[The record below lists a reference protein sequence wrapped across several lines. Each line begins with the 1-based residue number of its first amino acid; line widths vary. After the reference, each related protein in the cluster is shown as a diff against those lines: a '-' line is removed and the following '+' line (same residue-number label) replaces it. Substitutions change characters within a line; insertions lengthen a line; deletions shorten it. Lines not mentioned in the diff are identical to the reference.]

1 MRRVGATMSSL
12 GIRWVLAPALLA
24 LLLLACR
31 AETGTYAPVDITTEL
46 HYSQSARS
54 QEPPRFEGAP
64 GAVPFVPLSEDASEA
79 ALTPAAYRAWEYELT
94 LETSVG
100 LANPA
105 SATDANVR
113 MGEELFRT
121 NCAFCHGTTARGDG
135 PVNEYLQS
143 YFSIPAPDLM
153 GTGGPTTMS
162 ASPTLTKTDGEIFL
176 LISQGGFTSTNLGMP
191 EFRLLLTPMER
202 WLLVTYIRALGDQ

>member
-1 MRRVGATMSSL
+1 MNEAGARVSSL
-12 GIRWVLAPALLA
+12 RIRGVLGLGLLA

-54 QEPPRFEGAP
+54 QEPPRFDSAP
-64 GAVPFVPLSEDASEA
+64 GAVPFVSLDEDASEA
-79 ALTPAAYRAWEYELT
+79 MLTPAAYRAWEHDLT
-94 LETSVG
+94 LETAVD
-100 LANPA
+100 LANPTT
-105 SATDANVR
+105 ATDANVQL
-113 MGEELFRT
+113 GAELFRT
-121 NCAFCHGTTARGDG
+121 NCAFCHGAAGRGDG

-153 GTGGPTTMS
+153 GLGGPNIMS
-162 ASPTLTKTDGEIFL
+162 ATSTLGKTDGELFL
-176 LISQGGFTSTNLGMP
+176 LISQGGFTSTTLGMP

-202 WLLVTYIRALGDQ
+202 WLLVTYIRSLGDQ

>member
-1 MRRVGATMSSL
+1 MRAAGAKIPSL
-12 GIRWVLAPALLA
+12 RIRGVLALGLLA

-79 ALTPAAYRAWEYELT
+79 TLAPAAYREWEYDLT
-94 LETSVG
+94 LETAVD
-100 LANPA
+100 LANPTA
-105 SATDANVR
+105 DSDANVQL
-113 MGEELFRT
+113 GEELFRT
-121 NCAFCHGTTARGDG
+121 NCAFCHGTAARGDG

-153 GTGGPTTMS
+153 GLGGPNTMS
-162 ASPTLTKTDGEIFL
+162 ASSTLGKTDGEIFL
-176 LISQGGFTSTNLGMP
+176 LISQGGFTSTDLGMP

-202 WLLVTYIRALGDQ
+202 WLLVSYLRSLGDQ

>member
-1 MRRVGATMSSL
+1 MRLAGATVSSL
-12 GIRWVLAPALLA
+12 RMRGVLALAALA

-64 GAVPFVPLSEDASEA
+64 GAVPFVSLSEDASEA
-79 ALTPAAYRAWEYELT
+79 TLTPAAYRAWEYDLT
-94 LETSVG
+94 LETSVD
-100 LANPA
+100 LANPT
-105 SATDANVR
+105 SATDANVA
-113 MGEELFRT
+113 MGADLFRT
-121 NCAFCHGTTARGDG
+121 NCAFCHGTAGRGDG
-135 PVNEYLQS
+135 PVNEYLQA

-153 GTGGPTTMS
+153 GQGGPTTMS
-162 ASPTLTKTDGEIFL
+162 ASPTLGKSDGELFL
-176 LISQGGFTSTNLGMP
+176 LISQGGFTNTTLGMP

-202 WLLVTYIRALGDQ
+202 WLLVTYIRHLGDQ

>member
-1 MRRVGATMSSL
+1 MRQAAAKVSSL
-12 GIRWVLAPALLA
+12 RMRGVLALALLA
-24 LLLLACR
+24 LVLIACR

-64 GAVPFVPLSEDASEA
+64 GAVPFVSLSEDASEA
-79 ALTPAAYRAWEYELT
+79 TLTPAAYRAWEFDLT
-94 LETSVG
+94 LEDAAG
-100 LANPA
+100 LANPTTD
-105 SATDANVR
+105 SAAN
-113 MGEELFRT
+113 MALGAELFRT
-121 NCAFCHGTTARGDG
+121 NCAFCHGAAGRGDG

-153 GTGGPTTMS
+153 GRGGPTTMS
-162 ASPTLTKTDGEIFL
+162 ASTTLGKTDGEIFL

-191 EFRLLLTPMER
+191 EFRLLLTPTER
-202 WLLVTYIRALGDQ
+202 WLLVNYIRSLEDQ

>member
-1 MRRVGATMSSL
+1 MRHAGATVSSVRMRGAL
-12 GIRWVLAPALLA
+12 VLALLA

-64 GAVPFVPLSEDASEA
+64 GAVPFVSLGEDASEA
-79 ALTPAAYRAWEYELT
+79 MLTPAAYRAWEYDLT
-94 LETSVG
+94 LETAVG
-100 LANPA
+100 LVNPA
-105 SATDANVR
+105 ADTEANLAL
-113 MGEELFRT
+113 GAELFRT
-121 NCAFCHGTTARGDG
+121 NCAFCHGAAGRGDG
-135 PVNEYLQS
+135 PVNEYLQT

-153 GTGGPTTMS
+153 GRGGPTTMS
-162 ASPTLTKTDGEIFL
+162 ASDTLGKTDGEIFL
-176 LISQGGFTSTNLGMP
+176 LISQGGFTNTTLGMP

-202 WLLVTYIRALGDQ
+202 WLLVNYIRSLEDQ

>member
-1 MRRVGATMSSL
+1 MRDVGAQVSSL
-12 GIRWVLAPALLA
+12 RIRGALGLGLLA

-54 QEPPRFEGAP
+54 QEPPRFESAP
-64 GAVPFVPLSEDASEA
+64 GAVPFVSLSEDASEA
-79 ALTPAAYRAWEYELT
+79 TLTPAAYRAWEYDLT
-94 LETSVG
+94 LETAVD
-100 LANPA
+100 LVNPTA
-105 SATDANVR
+105 DTEANVQL
-113 MGEELFRT
+113 GVELFRT
-121 NCAFCHGTTARGDG
+121 NCAFCHGAQARGDG

-153 GTGGPTTMS
+153 GLGGPTTMS
-162 ASPTLTKTDGEIFL
+162 ASSTLGKTDGEIFL

-202 WLLVTYIRALGDQ
+202 WLLVTYIRSMGDQ